1 MSDKSKDKLKICYD
15 RLLPRD
21 LAQPHQTM
29 RSMRPD
35 GVDRAVI
42 VFRKLWINGSKLR
55 VRFIGG
61 TTSEQALVKEQAQ
74 WWSQHANLTFEF
86 NNAPDAEIR
95 VAFDPSD
102 GAWSYVGTDCQSIPT
117 NQPTMNLGFLD
128 GGTPAHEFGH
138 AIGLGHEHQNPDGGI
153 EWNEEVVLRD
163 LSGPPN
169 NWTPEQIRHN
179 VLNKYAADQ
188 IKGTTFDPD
197 SIMLYFFP
205 GSWVKSGI
213 GTKAND
219 VLSAVEKN
227 FIASEAAY
235 PRTPVQAVELGVN
248 AAPTSASIG
257 MPGEEDLFKFTVTSA
272 GRHVIQTG
280 GQTDVVMILFGP
292 NSQTSLLAEDDDG
305 GVGLNAKIA
314 ANLIPGQYFAQV
326 RHYNKAR
333 GKGSYSIKVN
343 R

>member
-1 MSDKSKDKLKICYD
+1 
-15 RLLPRD
+15 
-21 LAQPHQTM
+21 M
-29 RSMRPD
+29 RSTRPG
-35 GVDRAVI
+35 GVARAVLD
-42 VFRKLWINGSKLR
+42 FRKLWINGSSLR
-55 VRFIGG
+55 VRFMGG
-61 TTSEQALVKEQAQ
+61 TASEQALAKEQAQ
-74 WWSQHANLTFEF
+74 WWTKHANLTFEF

-95 VAFDPSD
+95 VTFDPSD
-102 GAWSYVGTDCQSIPT
+102 GAWSYVGTDCRSIPS
-117 NQPTMNLGFLD
+117 NEATMNLGFLD

-138 AIGLGHEHQNPDGGI
+138 AIGLGHEHLNPDGGI

-169 NWTPEQIRHN
+169 NWTPEQIRYN

-188 IKGTTFDPD
+188 IKGTKFDSD

-205 GSWVKSGI
+205 GSWVQSGI

-219 VLSAVEKN
+219 VLSEVEKT

-235 PRTPVQAVELGVN
+235 PGTTVKAVELGVN
-248 AAPTSASIG
+248 AAATSASIG
-257 MPGEEDLFKFTVTSA
+257 VPGEEDLFKFTVNSA

-280 GQTDVVMILFGP
+280 GQTDVMMKLFGP
-292 NSQTSLLAEDDDG
+292 NSQTSLIAEDDDG

-326 RHYNKAR
+326 RHYNKAS
-333 GKGSYSIKVN
+333 GKGSYSIKVT